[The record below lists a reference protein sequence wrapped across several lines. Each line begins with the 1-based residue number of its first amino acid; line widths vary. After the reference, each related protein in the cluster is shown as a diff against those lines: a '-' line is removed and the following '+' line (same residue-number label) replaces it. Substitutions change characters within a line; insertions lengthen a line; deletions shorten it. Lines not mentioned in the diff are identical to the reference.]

1 MAFSSIIIDFDSVP
15 SYNDVLNIQET
26 SLSLDLNE
34 IFKDLRYEDFQVEL
48 PYFEPDDGFHG
59 DRYYGSISEKYKN
72 AFNADY
78 NGAGLFTVTST
89 NGPLYSGVG
98 IVTIT
103 ANFPGAVFVLGAST
117 SSAIITIN
125 NEAPVTPPPAT
136 ISFSPNTLAF
146 EHSQNGTLPSFGIA
160 FAGDLWKIVGKPH
173 FLLSSAT
180 PGVTITTTGSGA
192 SLYQTISG
200 SGAALVNIALTNYFD
215 SDIIFS
221 GDAVSGAFNVYK
233 DNVLDGTISYTVEVS
248 RLSDFLTIPYASGQ
262 KAFTLDT
269 KYFTFASENEN
280 TYFQFDA
287 LIKTYDFFSN
297 VLNEI
302 TVNQKIVL
310 FKGQQ
315 KAILGQLI
323 HRLMRRFQAPNDT
336 LLQYKE
342 ATVKIT
348 CSEKLLSNDSVI
360 RSGISAEI
368 PFLAGLSKQ
377 ITNLGFLDFNPV
389 TNRVTKNSFAY
400 LNFIT
405 PSGNYELRTF
415 KNGTQVGTAVALPAS
430 TGIVFCKKVTFSNY
444 NQGDYIQFVIDKVG
458 ETNGDAPK
466 KSFVLF
472 PEGNYSNHI
481 VWENEFLLESAIECT
496 GTASIIPEGEFQ
508 SQTIYQDLVEKLV
521 NISSSKNV
529 RLNINTGWLSMNDI
543 DTVESLMRAKR
554 AWLIQ
559 GNSFINLVPTSKKL
573 PERDLQTELIQF
585 SLEFKINQTYNEETY
600 SL

>member
-1 MAFSSIIIDFDSVP
+1 MAYSKIVIDFDTVP
-15 SYNDVLNIQET
+15 DYNDVLNIEET

-34 IFKDLRYEDFQVEL
+34 IFKDLRYEDYQVEL
-48 PYFEPDDGFHG
+48 PLFDPADGFRP
-59 DRYYGSISEKYKN
+59 DIYYGFISTYYKN

-78 NGAGLFTVTST
+78 NVSGLFTITST
-89 NGPLYSGVG
+89 NGPTNRG
-98 IVTIT
+98 IGTVIIT
-103 ANFPGAVFVLGAST
+103 ANFPGAVFVLGTST
-117 SSAIITIN
+117 SSAIITIT
-125 NEAPVTPPPAT
+125 NEAASPPPPAT

-146 EHSQNGTLPSFGIA
+146 AHSQNGTLPSFGIA
-160 FAGDLWKIVGKPH
+160 FAGDLWKIVGKPN

-215 SDIIFS
+215 SDIVFT

-233 DNVLDGTISYTVEVS
+233 DNVLEDTIDYTVSVT
-248 RLSDFLTIPYASGQ
+248 RLSDFLTIPYVSGQ

-269 KYFTFASENEN
+269 KYFTFASENTN

-287 LIKTYDFFSN
+287 LIKTYDFFTN

-302 TVNQKIVL
+302 TFPQKVVL

-315 KAILGQLI
+315 KVTLGQLV
-323 HRLMRRFQAPNDT
+323 HRLMRRFQSANDT

-360 RSGISAEI
+360 RSGISSEI

-377 ITNLGFLDFNPV
+377 ITNLGFLEFNSAS
-389 TNRVTKNSFAY
+389 NRVTKNSFTY

-405 PSGNYELRTF
+405 PSGSYELRTF
-415 KNGTQVGTAVALPAS
+415 KNGTQVGTAVAIPAS
-430 TGIVFCKKVTFSNY
+430 TGIVFCKKVAFSTFT
-444 NQGDYIQFVIDKVG
+444 QGDIIQFIVDKVG
-458 ETNGDAPK
+458 ETNADAPK
-466 KSFVLF
+466 KTFRLF
-472 PEGNYSNHI
+472 PEGNFSNHI

-508 SQTIYQDLVEKLV
+508 SQTIYEDLVEKLV

-529 RLNINTGWLSMNDI
+529 KLNINTGWLSMNDI
-543 DTVESLMRAKR
+543 DTIESLMRAKR

-559 GNSFINLVPTSKKL
+559 GDTFINLVPTGKKL
-573 PERDLQTELIQF
+573 PPRDLQTELIQF
-585 SLEFKINQTYNEETY
+585 ELEFKINQNYNEETY

>member
-15 SYNDVLNIQET
+15 SYNDVLF
-26 SLSLDLNE
+26 LNE
-34 IFKDLRYEDFQVEL
+34 SSLALALNEVFKDLRYEPNQVEL
-48 PYFEPDDGFHG
+48 PYFEPDDGFRP
-59 DRYYGSISEKYKN
+59 DRYYGFVSTFYKN
-72 AFNADY
+72 AFNADF
-78 NGAGLFTVTST
+78 NGANLFTVTST
-89 NGPLYSGVG
+89 NGPANSGIG
-98 IVTIT
+98 TVTIT
-103 ANFPGAVFVLGAST
+103 ANYSGAVFEVET
-117 SSAIITIN
+117 NTTSAIITIN

-180 PGVTITTTGSGA
+180 SGVTITTTGSGA

-215 SDIIFS
+215 SDIVFS

-360 RSGISAEI
+360 RSGISADI

-405 PSGNYELRTF
+405 PTGTYELRTF
-415 KNGTQVGTAVALPAS
+415 KNGTLQGTAVALPAS
-430 TGIVFCKKVTFSNY
+430 TGIVFCKKVLFSNY